1 MRIFSVLF
9 RGVLEDLIAHAV
21 VIFLFIF
28 YYFVF
33 PDYWFLCSLLTIIA
47 AGAIKIFR
55 SHKEKKYATKR
66 KL

>member
-1 MRIFSVLF
+1 MKFFSVLF

-21 VIFLFIF
+21 VIFLFVF

-33 PDYWFLCSLLTIIA
+33 PDYWFLCSFLTIIV
-47 AGAIKIFR
+47 AGAIKVFR
-55 SHKEKKYATKR
+55 SYKAKKYAIKR